1 MDSSSVQQ
9 DVQLEN
15 RSSSGAP
22 RSPEELLECK
32 AKADLPVTKDESNTA
47 SVNINE
53 VPNEEGSLDINT
65 KADSCQNGPESLFHD
80 SPVSFDH
87 TSSTQG
93 QESSPGVTGFHDS
106 LRKSQ
111 GTSAEGIVLRK
122 EALQSLKLSLPMQ
135 ETELCSVESSLPLEK
150 EEQIRLQARRRLEEQ
165 LKQYRVK
172 RHQERS
178 NQSTSKN
185 RPSSTLDPELML
197 NPEILPRASTV
208 AMTKEYSFLPTSVP
222 RGPKLGSLGLPASSK
237 ERSSKSKPSKIRSLA
252 DYRTEDSDSRNAAGN
267 FVATDLSG
275 GTLKQSRSGP
285 TSVVSE
291 ISLPS
296 DTDDRIENSSLA
308 GDSISEFDGS
318 EVGMRLDGNESDSS
332 TYSSVS
338 GKGLCNSSHHAEG
351 KQGIPYTINGQKI
364 HPDALGQ
371 FPSIAEVLQAAAVEH
386 QAQEQEVN
394 GEVRSRRDS
403 ISSSVSME
411 SSIAG
416 THDEMLQVL
425 KEKMRLEGQLE
436 ALSLEAN
443 QALKEKTE
451 LQAQLAA
458 LNMKLQAQMEHSQ
471 NSQQK
476 QESLSSEVATLKQS
490 CWDLERAMA
499 DLQNTLE
506 AKNASLASSNN
517 DLQLAEEQYQR
528 LLLKVEDM
536 QKNVLARDST
546 VHDLRQ
552 QLASLQ
558 NQLQKVQLE
567 RTTLT
572 NKLKASETEITSLQ
586 NVRQWYQQQLVLA
599 QEARVRLQSEMANI
613 QAGQMTQAGMLEH
626 LKLENVTLSQQLTET
641 QHRSIKEKERIAAQ
655 LQNIEADMLDQEA
668 AFVQIQEA
676 KTMVEEDLQ
685 RKLEEFEDEKEQLQ
699 KMADSAATLEQE
711 LEQVKLTLHQRDL
724 QLESLQQEHLDL
736 MKQFTLTQETLHTK
750 EQALDD
756 LQTQYDELKA
766 RLEEF
771 QSDVTSKDDMIQ
783 YLQNEKIVL
792 EVALQAAKSSKEQ
805 LDEGAMRLGEDT
817 EVTSQILEQLRQ
829 EMAIR
834 TSQVENLQQENASL
848 KKQVQKLKE
857 QFLQQ
862 KVMVEAYR
870 RDASS
875 KDQLISEL
883 KATKKRLDSEV
894 KELKRELL
902 KIQVDKQSLES
913 EHSKLQKE
921 VSEVRRQM
929 VEIEN
934 HLQSVQKERDD
945 METRLQS
952 LQFDKEQMASLSEA
966 NQALKQ
972 QVEQMQEEAK
982 KAITEQRQKMKCL
995 GSDLTSA
1002 QKEMK
1007 AKHKAYENAV
1017 GILSRR
1023 LQESLA
1029 AKESAEAELSKLKAQ
1044 ITDGGNNQIAQE
1056 RIQALETEL
1065 QAVSSSKSMLEKELQ
1080 EVISLTSQELE
1091 EYREKVLE
1099 LEDELQ
1105 ESRGF
1110 RRKIK
1115 RLEEINKKLALELEH
1130 ERGKLTGLSQ
1140 SNAALR
1146 EHNNILET
1154 ALAKR
1159 EADLVQLNLQVQ
1171 AVLKRKEEEDQQMQ
1185 QLIQALQASL
1195 EKEKSKV
1202 KELKKQEAAAK
1213 ADAAHNRRHY
1223 RAAVLELTE
1232 IKKELHAKELL
1243 VQALQVEVDKLQ
1255 VEDEKH
1261 SQEVSQFQQELAEAR
1276 SQLQLLQKNLD
1287 DKLSEGPVVSQ
1298 EVEDLKWEVEQKE
1311 REVETLK
1318 QQLDMSEQRS
1328 HKELEGIQVVL
1339 QNIKTELEMVR
1350 EDLSVTRKDKFMLQA
1365 KVTEL
1370 KNSMKSLL
1378 QQNQQLKLD
1387 LKHGKMKKR
1396 KELKGENNSSNP
1408 VTPVKIPDCPVPAA
1422 LLEEL
1427 LKPSTAVSKEP
1438 LKNLNSCLRQLKQ
1451 EMDSLQ
1457 RQMEE
1462 HTITVHESM
1471 SSWTQIEGQLM
1482 DLTSASPATAAEP
1495 QEVPPVDEQ
1504 TQNCSVSDKEALTL

>member
-9 DVQLEN
+9 DFNLEN
-15 RSSSGAP
+15 RSSNGAP
-22 RSPEELLECK
+22 SSSEELLDCK
-32 AKADLPVTKDESNTA
+32 AKSDVPVTTDEINTT
-47 SVNINE
+47 SININE
-53 VPNEEGSLDINT
+53 VPNEEGSLEINS
-65 KADSCQNGPESLFHD
+65 KVDACQNGPELLFPD
-80 SPVSFDH
+80 SPVSFDP
-87 TSSTQG
+87 TSSAQG

-135 ETELCSVESSLPLEK
+135 ETELCSAESSLPLEK

-185 RPSSTLDPELML
+185 RLTSTLDPELML

-208 AMTKEYSFLPTSVP
+208 AMTKEYSFLRTSVP

-237 ERSSKSKPSKIRSLA
+237 ERRSSKSKPGKIRSLA
-252 DYRTEDSDSRNAAGN
+252 DYRTEDSGSGN
-267 FVATDLSG
+267 TTGNVVATDLSG
-275 GTLKQSRSGP
+275 GTLRQSRSGP
-285 TSVVSE
+285 ASVVSE

-296 DTDDRIENSSLA
+296 DMDDRIESSSLA
-308 GDSISEFDGS
+308 GDSISEIDGS
-318 EVGMRLDGNESDSS
+318 EVGSRLDGNESDSS

-338 GKGLCNSSHHAEG
+338 GLYNSLQNAEG

-364 HPDALGQ
+364 HPDAMGQ
-371 FPSIAEVLQAAAVEH
+371 FPSISEVLQAAAVEH

-451 LQAQLAA
+451 MQAQLAA

-506 AKNASLASSNN
+506 AKNASLASSNK

-536 QKNVLARDST
+536 QKNVLTRDST

-668 AFVQIQEA
+668 AFMQIQEA

-711 LEQVKLTLHQRDL
+711 LEQIKLTLHQRDL

-750 EQALDD
+750 EQSLDD

-771 QSDVTSKDDMIQ
+771 QNDATSKDDVIQ

-792 EVALQAAKSSKEQ
+792 EVALQAAKASEEK
-805 LDEGAMRLGEDT
+805 LDKGATRLEEDT
-817 EVTSQILEQLRQ
+817 EVASEILEQLRQ
-829 EMAIR
+829 EMAIKS
-834 TSQVENLQQENASL
+834 SQVENLQRENASL
-848 KKQVQKLKE
+848 KKQVQKVKE

-894 KELKRELL
+894 KELKRELV
-902 KIQVDKQSLES
+902 KIQVEKQSLES

-921 VSEVRRQM
+921 VSQVHQQM

-945 METRLQS
+945 METSLQS
-952 LQFDKEQMASLSEA
+952 LQFDKEQMASLAEA
-966 NQALKQ
+966 NQVLKQ

-982 KAITEQRQKMKCL
+982 KAITEQKQKMKRL

-1065 QAVSSSKSMLEKELQ
+1065 QAVSSSKLILEKELQ

-1110 RRKIK
+1110 RKKIK

-1130 ERGKLTGLSQ
+1130 ERGKLAGLSQ

-1202 KELKKQEAAAK
+1202 KDLQKQEAAAK

-1223 RAAVLELTE
+1223 RAAMLELSE

-1243 VQALQVEVDKLQ
+1243 VQALQAEVDKLQ

-1261 SQEVSQFQQELAEAR
+1261 SQELSQFQQELAEAR
-1276 SQLQLLQKNLD
+1276 SQLQLLQKKLD
-1287 DKLSEGPVVSQ
+1287 DKLGEQPIVSQ

-1311 REVETLK
+1311 REIETLK

-1350 EDLSVTRKDKFMLQA
+1350 EDLSVTQKDKFMLQA

-1387 LKHGKMKKR
+1387 LKHGKMKKK

-1427 LKPSTAVSKEP
+1427 LKPPTAVSKEP

-1482 DLTSASPATAAEP
+1482 DLTSTSPATASDQ
-1495 QEVPPVDEQ
+1495 QEIPTVDEKK
-1504 TQNCSVSDKEALTL
+1504 QNCSVSDKEALTL